1 MLSETLSG
9 HGTLVLVLPRRGLSS
24 ELQPQAQELEFRALY
39 RRSSG
44 AISFMTF
51 KVSHLCISLPFLV
64 KLVSPCT

>member
-9 HGTLVLVLPRRGLSS
+9 HGTLVLALPRRKLSS
-24 ELQPQAQELEFRALY
+24 ELQPQEMECRALY
-39 RRSSG
+39 RRSPG

-51 KVSHLCISLPFLV
+51 KVSHLRISLPFLV